1 MRTDIIS
8 IIEAAYLLEPADDAA
23 WLTELLTRAR
33 PALDRGLGMFA
44 YHADFTNLPH
54 GSRPIALGCPEGWH
68 QMFDAFTNHINPEL
82 RVRLAAL
89 SPSVTTLRHHLGK
102 KLFASLHPSFI
113 RVARL
118 LGVRD
123 LLGIRALDPT
133 ARGLILCALLPRQS
147 KPLRPLVATWSRIT
161 VHLAAGYR
169 LRRHMAQHRR
179 VLPDWSHAADAIWD
193 PRGKKVVHLEDE
205 AVSRG
210 AREALLVAAER
221 MDRARGSMRRTAP
234 EEAVALWLGMAA
246 GRWSLVE
253 QEERDGRRY
262 LLALR
267 NDARTPE
274 QSSLSHRERQVLRH
288 AALGHPNK
296 LIADELGIANSTVS
310 VLLARAQTKLGARS
324 RNEMLALFNAAS
336 EVTPPRE
343 EQEQ

>member
-1 MRTDIIS
+1 MKTDVIS
-8 IIEAAYLLEPADDAA
+8 IIEAAYLIEPADDTA

-33 PALDRGLGMFA
+33 PSIDRGLGLFA
-44 YHADFTNLPH
+44 YHADFTSLPH
-54 GSRPIALGCPEGWH
+54 GFQPTALGCPEGWRP
-68 QMFDAFTNHINPEL
+68 MFDAFTSHINPEL
-82 RVRLAAL
+82 QIRLAAI
-89 SPSVTTLRHHLGK
+89 SPPVTTLSHHLGK
-102 KLFASLHPSFI
+102 ELFRSLHPLFL
-113 RVARL
+113 RKARL
-118 LGVRD
+118 IGVRD
-123 LLGIRALDPT
+123 LLSIRALDPT
-133 ARGLILCALLPRQS
+133 TRGLILCALLPRQS

-161 VHLAAGYR
+161 GHLAAGYR
-169 LRRHMAQHRR
+169 LRRRVAQHRR
-179 VLPDWSHAADAIWD
+179 VLPDWSRAADAILD
-193 PRGKKVVHLEDE
+193 PQGKKVVHAEDE

-210 AREALLVAAER
+210 AREALLAAAER

-234 EEAVALWLGMAA
+234 EEAVALWLGLVA

-267 NDARTPE
+267 NDVRMPE
-274 QSSLSHRERQVLRH
+274 QSSLSNRERQVLRY

-336 EVTPPRE
+336 EAPSPQDQ
-343 EQEQ
+343 QEQ

>member
-8 IIEAAYLLEPADDAA
+8 IIEAAYRLEPADDAT

-33 PALDRGLGMFA
+33 PALDHGLGMFA

-54 GSRPIALGCPEGWH
+54 GSQPTALGCPEGWH
-68 QMFDAFTNHINPEL
+68 QMFDAFTNHITPEL
-82 RVRLAAL
+82 RIRLAAV

-102 KLFASLHPSFI
+102 ELFASLHPSFI
-113 RVARL
+113 RLARL

-133 ARGLILCALLPRQS
+133 ARGLIICALLPRQRG
-147 KPLRPLVATWSRIT
+147 PLRPLIATWSRIT

-169 LRRHMAQHRR
+169 LRRRMAQHHR
-179 VLPDWSHAADAIWD
+179 VLPDWSHAADAILD
-193 PRGKKVVHLEDE
+193 PRGKKVVHAENE
-205 AVSRG
+205 AVSRD
-210 AREALLVAAER
+210 AREVLLVAAGR
-221 MDRARGSMRRTAP
+221 MDRARGSMRRAAP
-234 EEAVALWLGMAA
+234 EEAVALWLEMAA

-253 QEERDGRRY
+253 QQERDGRRY

-267 NDARTPE
+267 NDVRTPE
-274 QSSLSHRERQVLRH
+274 QSPLSDRERQVLTY

-296 LIADELGIANSTVS
+296 LIADELGIASSTVS

-336 EVTPPRE
+336 GGPLPQE
-343 EQEQ
+343 EPAQ

>member
-1 MRTDIIS
+1 MRTDIIH
-8 IIEAAYLLEPADDAA
+8 IIEAAYRLEPADDAA

-33 PALDRGLGMFA
+33 PALDQGLGMFA
-44 YHADFTNLPH
+44 YHADFTNVPH

-68 QMFDAFTNHINPEL
+68 QMFDAFTHHITPEL
-82 RVRLAAL
+82 RNRLAAV

-102 KLFASLHPSFI
+102 ELFASLPPSFL

-133 ARGLILCALLPRQS
+133 TRGLIICALLPRQRG
-147 KPLRPLVATWSRIT
+147 PLRPLIATWSCIT
-161 VHLAAGYR
+161 VHLAAGYQ
-169 LRRHMAQHRR
+169 LRRRMAQQNR
-179 VLPDWSHAADAIWD
+179 VRPDWSHAADAILD
-193 PRGKKVVHLEDE
+193 PEGKKVVHADNE
-205 AVSRG
+205 AVSRD
-210 AREALLVAAER
+210 AREELLVAARR

-234 EEAVALWLGMAA
+234 EEAVALWLGMVA

-253 QEERDGRRY
+253 QEERGGRRY

-267 NDARTPE
+267 NDVRTPA
-274 QSSLSHRERQVLRH
+274 QSALSQRERQVLRS

-296 LIADELGIANSTVS
+296 LIADELGIASSTVS
-310 VLLARAQTKLGARS
+310 VLLARAQTKLGASS

-336 EVTPPRE
+336 GGPPARE